1 VEEDTMATA
10 VIGAGNIGKTLT
22 GLLSKAGE
30 PVAIAA
36 SRVPTEIAGQL
47 GGSVTAAAVADAIDY
62 SEAAIFAVWLDVVQA
77 RSVVMAASA

>member
-1 VEEDTMATA
+1 
-10 VIGAGNIGKTLT
+10 
-22 GLLSKAGE
+22 
-30 PVAIAA
+30 VAIAA
-36 SRVPTEIAGQL
+36 SRVPTEIAVQL

>member
-1 VEEDTMATA
+1 MATA

-36 SRVPTEIAGQL
+36 SRVPTEIAVQL

-62 SEAAIFAVWLDVVQA
+62 SEAAIFAVWR
-77 RSVVMAASA
+77 RSTGEVRRHGGVGLIDP

>member
-1 VEEDTMATA
+1 MAIA

-36 SRVPTEIAGQL
+36 SRVPTLPWNASSPPP
-47 GGSVTAAAVADAIDY
+47 GSTLCAPA
-62 SEAAIFAVWLDVVQA
+62 EWMP
-77 RSVVMAASA
+77 RSTGESAVMAASA

>member
-1 VEEDTMATA
+1 MATA

-36 SRVPTEIAGQL
+36 SRVPTEIAVQL
-47 GGSVTAAAVADAIDY
+47 GGSVTAAVADAIDY